1 MSYCLFMA
9 DLPTGTVT
17 FMFTDIEGSTR
28 LWKEHPHAMQTAL
41 ARHHAILQQVF
52 KAHNGH
58 IFQIIGDAFCAAF
71 THAKDA
77 LAAAMEAQRSL
88 HAEPWDETGPLRVRI
103 GLHSGT
109 AEVREGDYLSSLTL
123 VRVQRV
129 MSAGHGGQTLLSPAT
144 ADLVRHQMPTDTHLR
159 DLGKQH
165 LRGLAQLER
174 IFQFIVPD
182 LPTVFPPLRVVEPAE
197 EESESSAVLERL
209 VQGRLVARRGEL
221 QQLQH
226 RWSLTRRAQGHLVM
240 LSGEPGIG
248 KTRLALE
255 LIASAQKDGAA
266 ILRGG
271 CYEYEAT
278 TPYIPFVEAVRDWV
292 NRHTV
297 AALRDQLGDT
307 AAELVK
313 LAPELESKL
322 GSLRPNPLLAPNEER
337 LRLFD
342 NMARFLQTLA
352 VNHGLLLFI
361 DDLHWADRG
370 TLSLLHYMLRHL
382 RSDRVM
388 VLSAYRDVELDHS
401 HPLAGILVDWNR
413 EHLITRLALGRFNRE
428 DTTSMLTTLFGD
440 DTVSDDFAEL
450 IFRETEGNPFFVEE
464 VVKALIEQGEIYRS
478 GDHWGRR
485 EIHEL
490 AIPQSIKEAV
500 GRRLSRLSSACAKV
514 LIMAAGLGK
523 QFLFSELIAASAID
537 EDATLDAL
545 DEAAAAQLIV
555 SIGDESFSF
564 THDKIREVLIEE
576 LNPIRRQRLHRRIGE
591 KLERLYAGN
600 PDPHA
605 GDLAYHYSLS
615 GDLLKSLD
623 YSLRAAKN
631 AENMFGHD
639 EALAYYGQARE
650 AAEELGNLDQV
661 VSIDESMGEVYNQRG
676 EPAPA
681 VDAFKRGLAGTTSSA
696 WQASIKARIGCVYG
710 IVGDPRGLPYLH
722 EAVNK
727 LDVQSQTND
736 LANATAALGRY
747 HHYHAQHIKAIEY
760 LEQAR
765 NLAETIGN
773 PLTLQT
779 IYAHL
784 AGAYQ
789 HLAKL
794 NKGDE
799 WARAAITLGERKNH
813 LHAQALGHEFLA
825 ENAICRG
832 HWEES
837 LRQTARNRELADKM
851 GALNRRAWS
860 EYPRTLA
867 LWGKG
872 RLAEAYQAAQAAL
885 ELCERIGETRL
896 ATWIEPSLAI
906 IATDLG
912 EDEVAERYARGGL
925 QRGESLGQ
933 VALHSYSLHAVGYW
947 HMRRL
952 NWEEAVRCYQ
962 QMLALLRPTEN
973 RIISLY
979 SYAYVAEAL
988 LGSGLVTESMDLIDE
1003 AIVLAESA
1011 QAAHLRALSK
1021 RVIAQAFEKLGRL
1034 EEAVVAF
1041 EEAIA
1046 ELDRLGSRLE
1056 LGRAHYHR
1064 AKMWLER
1071 GELEPAGADASRA
1084 ISILA
1089 DCGARRDTKRAE
1101 TLLAMR

>member
-1 MSYCLFMA
+1 
-9 DLPTGTVT
+9 
-17 FMFTDIEGSTR
+17 
-28 LWKEHPHAMQTAL
+28 
-41 ARHHAILQQVF
+41 
-52 KAHNGH
+52 
-58 IFQIIGDAFCAAF
+58 
-71 THAKDA
+71 
-77 LAAAMEAQRSL
+77 
-88 HAEPWDETGPLRVRI
+88 
-103 GLHSGT
+103 
-109 AEVREGDYLSSLTL
+109 
-123 VRVQRV
+123 
-129 MSAGHGGQTLLSPAT
+129 
-144 ADLVRHQMPTDTHLR
+144 
-159 DLGKQH
+159 
-165 LRGLAQLER
+165 
-174 IFQFIVPD
+174 
-182 LPTVFPPLRVVEPAE
+182 
-197 EESESSAVLERL
+197 
-209 VQGRLVARRGEL
+209 
-221 QQLQH
+221 
-226 RWSLTRRAQGHLVM
+226 M

-255 LIASAQKDGAA
+255 LIDRAHKDGAA

-278 TPYIPFVEAVRDWV
+278 TPYLPFVEAVRDWV
-292 NRHTV
+292 NKQTV
-297 AALRDQLGDT
+297 EALRAQLGDT
-307 AAELVK
+307 ATELAK

-322 GSLRPNPLLAPNEER
+322 GSLKPNPPLAPNEER

-342 NMARFLQTLA
+342 SMARFLQTLA
-352 VNHGLLLFI
+352 ANRGLLLFI
-361 DDLHWADRG
+361 DDLHWTDRG

-382 RSDRVM
+382 RNDRVM
-388 VLSAYRDVELDHS
+388 VLSAYRDVELDRS

-413 EHLITRLALGRFNRE
+413 EHLITRLTLGRFSRE

-440 DTVSDDFAEL
+440 DTISAEFADL
-450 IFRETEGNPFFVEE
+450 VFRETEGNPFFVEE
-464 VVKALIEQGEIYRS
+464 VVKALIEQGGIYRS
-478 GDHWGRR
+478 GDRWGRR
-485 EIHEL
+485 DIYEL
-490 AIPQSIKEAV
+490 SIPQSVKEAV
-500 GRRLSRLSSACAKV
+500 GRRLSRLSAACAEV
-514 LIMAAGLGK
+514 LTMAAGLGK
-523 QFLFSELIAASAID
+523 QFLFSELIAANTTD
-537 EDATLDAL
+537 EDAILDAL
-545 DEAAAAQLIV
+545 DEAAAAQLIF
-555 SIGDESFSF
+555 STGEESFSF

-576 LNPIRRQRLHRRIGE
+576 LNPIRRRRLHHRIGE
-591 KLERLYAGN
+591 RLERLYASN
-600 PDPHA
+600 PDPRA
-605 GDLAYHYSLS
+605 GDLAYHYTLS
-615 GDLLKSLD
+615 GDLQKSLAH
-623 YSLRAAKN
+623 SLRAAKN

-639 EALAYYGQARE
+639 EALTYYEQARK
-650 AAEELGNLDQV
+650 AAEELGHLDQV

-676 EPAPA
+676 ELASA
-681 VDAFKRGLAGTTSSA
+681 VDAFKRGLAGTTQSA

-722 EAVNK
+722 EAVK
-727 LDVQSQTND
+727 ELDVQSQTND

-747 HHYHAQHIKAIEY
+747 HHYHAQHMKAIEY

-765 NLAETIGN
+765 SLAEPIGN

-779 IYAHL
+779 IYSHL
-784 AGAYQ
+784 AGANG
-789 HLAKL
+789 HLATL
-794 NKGDE
+794 NKSDECKSDE
-799 WARAAITLGERKNH
+799 WARATITLGERKNH

-832 HWEES
+832 HWDES

-872 RLAEAYQAAQAAL
+872 RLAEAYQVGQAAL

-933 VALHSYSLHAVGYW
+933 VALHSYSLHAMGYW

-979 SYAYVAEAL
+979 SHAYVAEAF
-988 LGSGLVTESMDLIDE
+988 LGSGLVAESMDLIDE
-1003 AIVLAESA
+1003 AIDLAEFA

-1021 RVIAQAFEKLGRL
+1021 RVQAQGFVKLGRL
-1034 EEAVVAF
+1034 EEAVAAF
-1041 EEAIA
+1041 GEAIA

-1056 LGRAHYHR
+1056 LGRALYHR
-1064 AKMWLER
+1064 AKLWLER
-1071 GELEPAGADASRA
+1071 GEIEPADADASRA
-1084 ISILA
+1084 KSILA
-1089 DCGARRDTKRAE
+1089 DCGAKRDTKRAE